1 MELRPDYCLSFKIEA
16 MLTRLTEQDYYQIL
30 EVDYSASSED
40 IQTAYETA
48 RDIYSGESMVSSC
61 ILTVEERRH
70 TLRRINEAYNTLI
83 AEDSRRLY
91 DETLMDT
98 TSAEAPV
105 MGLKPEE
112 TEPVKKKE
120 EKEPTKLQSFPRLV
134 KGALESALAGD
145 PSEHLGVRGAKS
157 AKRRSKLQLGLK
169 EEASGDFIRRARES
183 AGLDLRTIAEET
195 KIGVTMLSYIE
206 EERLERLPAPVYL
219 KSFVSQYAR
228 CLGLDTEKVARSFT
242 NRIRRLNEDK

>member
-1 MELRPDYCLSFKIEA
+1 

-30 EVDYSASSED
+30 EVDYSASSDD
-40 IQTAYETA
+40 IQTAYEIA
-48 RDIYSGESMVSSC
+48 RDVYSGESMVSSC

-98 TSAEAPV
+98 TSAEAQV
-105 MGLKPEE
+105 MGLEPEE
-112 TEPVKKKE
+112 TEPVKKEE
-120 EKEPTKLQSFPRLV
+120 EKEPSQAQSFPRLV
-134 KGALESALAGD
+134 K
-145 PSEHLGVRGAKS
+145 GAKS

-219 KSFVSQYAR
+219 KSFVSQYAN